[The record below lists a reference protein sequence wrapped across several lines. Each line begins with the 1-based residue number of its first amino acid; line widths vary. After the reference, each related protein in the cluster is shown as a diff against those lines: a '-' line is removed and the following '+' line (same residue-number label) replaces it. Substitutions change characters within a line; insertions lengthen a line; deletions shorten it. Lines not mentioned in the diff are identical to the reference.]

1 MRPVYFLSDFGLEDP
16 YVAVVKA
23 VLADKFKIDA
33 NRLQSDGKGWDR
45 PVSRTTPDLNRRV
58 EVQWFTVE

>member
-23 VLADKFKIDA
+23 VL
-33 NRLQSDGKGWDR
+33 RSGPRGR
-45 PVSRTTPDLNRRV
+45 PWWTWPTPSRPRT
-58 EVQWFTVE
+58 